1 MHNLLKAIL
10 ITRIKTLA
18 ETTDYCATAI
28 IVQVVCIDNGYYDKD
43 YGLLGKCLFKTAPY
57 STSNDLLITSGW
69 FSMKTVVQATNYQ
82 PG

>member
-1 MHNLLKAIL
+1 MHNLLKAIFNYSHKNISGNNRL
-10 ITRIKTLA
+10 LC
-18 ETTDYCATAI
+18 DSNYCPGSMH
-28 IVQVVCIDNGYYDKD
+28 GYYDKD

-69 FSMKTVVQATNYQ
+69 FSMKTVVQATNYR